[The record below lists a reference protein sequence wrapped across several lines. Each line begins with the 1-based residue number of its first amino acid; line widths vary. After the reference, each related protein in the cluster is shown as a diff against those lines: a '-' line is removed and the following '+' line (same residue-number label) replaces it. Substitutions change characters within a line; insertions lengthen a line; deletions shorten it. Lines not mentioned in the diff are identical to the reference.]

1 MERVAAVRQII
12 LPRGR
17 NCHASTEEA
26 GIADLRVAAKVAE
39 ITFDTNEW
47 KSR

>member
-12 LPRGR
+12 LLRGR

-26 GIADLRVAAKVAE
+26 GIAELRVAAKVAE
-39 ITFDTNEW
+39 ITSAANEW